1 MITKCGLRLLPQRI
15 LSSSA
20 KWGESII
27 LEADCIHACHMGS
40 AGKVKATFV
49 IVKAVKIQTIQREK
63 SILFL
68 VT

>member
-1 MITKCGLRLLPQRI
+1 MITKCGLRLLPRRI

-20 KWGESII
+20 KWGDSII
-27 LEADCIHACHMGS
+27 LEADCIHAYHMES
-40 AGKVKATFV
+40 AGKVKTTFV
-49 IVKAVKIQTIQREK
+49 IVKAIKVQTTQREK